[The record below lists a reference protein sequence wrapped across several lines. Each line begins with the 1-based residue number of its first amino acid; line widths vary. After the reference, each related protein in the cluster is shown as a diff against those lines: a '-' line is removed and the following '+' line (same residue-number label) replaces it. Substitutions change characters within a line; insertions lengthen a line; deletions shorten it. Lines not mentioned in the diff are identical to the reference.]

1 MRESVSGVDEP
12 EPRRYEPGTRV
23 EVRNT
28 FDQTWSKGFVVVEAT
43 EQGYRVAPALRPAGT
58 PGHHRHRSRAPRTQ
72 ELDVVDLNGSGAGS
86 AAQGRDVVVDLD
98 GREGV
103 GAQGASR

>member
-43 EQGYRVAPALRPAGT
+43 EQGYRVAR
-58 PGHHRHRSRAPRTQ
+58 RSDQQ
-72 ELDVVDLNGSGAGS
+72 ELPGTIATEAV
-86 AAQGRDVVVDLD
+86 R
-98 GREGV
+98 RERKN
-103 GAQGASR
+103 SMWWI